1 MIPNPPWRVLALLLG
16 AIELTL
22 LLSVDQSIFAIH
34 LGQKVHDEATLKDD
48 ISPPARGDSVWKSAP
63 FLIAKKERDIDS
75 KSSVFCKIG
84 AYFFKLDPHKFLKN
98 QWNYNLTSWDKQRY
112 DVKLHGWWFQPS
124 WKIWVKMGMFPK
136 WGWKLKKMKPPPSHE
151 FSHVPILFL
160 SPSFGFLPLSA
171 TKKLRKLSSPRSV
184 RSSSKKASKVP
195 LGVAGKPPV
204 EVSVE
209 TAVAAMGFGFKKL
222 DDAI

>member
-1 MIPNPPWRVLALLLG
+1 MSQNGNVP
-16 AIELTL
+16 
-22 LLSVDQSIFAIH
+22 Q
-34 LGQKVHDEATLKDD
+34 
-48 ISPPARGDSVWKSAP
+48 
-63 FLIAKKERDIDS
+63 
-75 KSSVFCKIG
+75 IG
-84 AYFFKLDPHKFLKN
+84 
-98 QWNYNLTSWDKQRY
+98 
-112 DVKLHGWWFQPS
+112 
-124 WKIWVKMGMFPK
+124 
-136 WGWKLKKMKPPPSHE
+136 LKKILKPRPSHE
-151 FSHVPILFL
+151 VSHVPILFL

-195 LGVAGKPPV
+195 LGVAVSPV